1 MNKREDFIKVG
12 FLCVALLCLMTGCV
26 GLKDYGRLDAATSKI
41 SVNELI
47 ENWQNYDIY
56 YAGLSVD
63 NPSGVIF
70 DTKIEGRRITSDKWI
85 PVTEKSV
92 VITLVKW
99 LRADINYPPVLWRIM
114 GPGPEG
120 KFFGYLYSY
129 WDNLVIKAIDDKTLW
144 VDDLPLPPFDHGPGR
159 V

>member
-1 MNKREDFIKVG
+1 MNEKRDFIKVA
-12 FLCVALLCLMTGCV
+12 FLYAGLFCLMTGCV
-26 GLKDYGRLDAATSKI
+26 GLKNYGRLDVETGKV

-47 ENWQNYDIY
+47 ENWQNYGIY
-56 YAGLSVD
+56 YAGLAVD

-70 DTKIEGRRITSDKWI
+70 DTKTEGRRITSDKWI

-92 VITLVKW
+92 VITIVKW
-99 LRADINYPPVLWRIM
+99 LKANINYPPVLWRIL
-114 GPGPEG
+114 GPEG

-144 VDDLPLPPFDHGPGR
+144 VDDLPLPPFDYGQGGR
-159 V
+159 I